1 MIRSMTAFA
10 RKENQGE
17 WGALQLELRSV
28 NHRYLEVSPRLPEE
42 LRVLEPKLRERI
54 AQKLGRDKVSDTRNA
69 KHPLVRSG
77 FGA

>member
-1 MIRSMTAFA
+1 MISSMTAFA

-42 LRVLEPKLRERI
+42 LRSSLRILHERRVGSLTVYVV
-54 AQKLGRDKVSDTRNA
+54 ARANS
-69 KHPLVRSG
+69 
-77 FGA
+77 